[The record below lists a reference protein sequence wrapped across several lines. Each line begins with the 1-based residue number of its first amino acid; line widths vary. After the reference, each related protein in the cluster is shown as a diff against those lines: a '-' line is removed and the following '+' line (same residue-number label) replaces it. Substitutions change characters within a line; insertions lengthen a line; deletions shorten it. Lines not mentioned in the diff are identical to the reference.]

1 MRKFCRNN
9 DEKRKV
15 LELSRVQK
23 FNYED
28 LKISIAV
35 IEREFICEHVIF
47 SCRLLH
53 KNKSI
58 NIYFMIDFDANDIDF
73 IDISFARYHDFDFI
87 FLKHSR
93 SLTIVD
99 DRNFTFDD
107 VIHIVK
113 VSFMI
118 CNHLEI
124 IEFFVTKLNH
134 YSIILELS

>member
-1 MRKFCRNN
+1 MRRFCRNN
-9 DEKRKV
+9 HEKRRIF
-15 LELSRVQK
+15 ELSRVRK
-23 FNYED
+23 FNYEN

-35 IEREFICEHVIF
+35 IEREFTCEHVIF
-47 SCRLLH
+47 SCRLIH

-58 NIYFMIDFDANDIDF
+58 NIYFMIDFDINDIDF
-73 IDISFARYHDFDFI
+73 IDISFARYYDFDFI
-87 FLKHSR
+87 SLKHSR
-93 SLTIVD
+93 SLTVVD
-99 DRNFTFDD
+99 DRSSIFDD

-118 CNHLEI
+118 CNHFEI